1 MPATTAR
8 VEATLYYQ
16 TASKE
21 YIDFLR
27 TNGGADG
34 QTVGLLWDDLK
45 SPPEI
50 MVTTS
55 AEGFLTYLP
64 LITKT
69 N

>member
-1 MPATTAR
+1 